1 MYVIMD
7 VCMHVCTMVGGEWW
21 VVAGGCWVVGC
32 VVMGVLVL
40 GKPSSLC
47 MSRNSRSNKSL

>member
-1 MYVIMD
+1 MSLMY

-21 VVAGGCWVVGC
+21 VVPGGCWVVGC

-40 GKPSSLC
+40 AKPSCLC
-47 MSRNSRSNKSL
+47 MSRSYRSNKSL